1 MRNFTIP
8 IDFTDGPRNTFRN
21 AFLTLPFILFIRYL
35 PAQQPIQD
43 PNLAFTAAANT
54 GKDILLIFSGS
65 DWCIPCIRFEKKIL
79 TDTSFQHFASS
90 KLIILEADFPQRKKI
105 PDALRTAYESLAA
118 KFDSGGEFPH
128 IVLLSPD
135 KRLLATLP
143 FSDESATEFVTAIA
157 ASISPGEK

>member
-8 IDFTDGPRNTFRN
+8 IDFTDGSGSTLRN
-21 AFLTLPFILFIRYL
+21 AFLTLPFILFIGYL
-35 PAQQPIQD
+35 PAQQPIHD

-79 TDTSFQHFASS
+79 TDTCFQHFASA

-105 PDALRTAYESLAA
+105 PDSLHTAYESLAA
-118 KFDSGGEFPH
+118 KFNAGGEFPH

-143 FSDESATEFVTAIA
+143 FSDESATEFITSIT
-157 ASISPGEK
+157 ASIPPREK